1 MAISII
7 PLFFSLFNPQTPPR
21 APAAGSS
28 LRFIDH
34 ARRTPF
40 YSF

>member
-21 APAAGSS
+21 AERT
-28 LRFIDH
+28 LCIDK
-34 ARRTPF
+34 REG
-40 YSF
+40 